1 MSAFRLHINHSTF
14 SKADILHWNGQ
25 HTDAYTSD
33 VLMICKQWLHG
44 KQNFELKTS
53 GSTGTPKTISIQ
65 RSQIEASAQATLD
78 FFNLKAGNKVVC
90 PLNIHVI
97 GGQMM
102 LYRSLIG
109 ELELYV
115 IPADRTLS
123 QLDTSLVY
131 DFMPIS
137 AVQLFEVLN
146 NNPEKIQTLNR
157 LQHLLIGGSSISEA
171 LQSLISRK
179 LTCHVWQSY
188 GMTETVSHIAMRS
201 LHPCIEDTYTILK
214 GIETALDERSCLKIK
229 GAVSNDTWI
238 QTNDQVEKT
247 DHNHFTFLGRTDFAV
262 NSGGIKIQVEPI
274 EKIIETLFAEL
285 NLHASFF
292 IGGTADDAL
301 GEKLV
306 LMIDTAFIS
315 EEEKTHLINAL
326 KELLPKY
333 HVPKEIH
340 TVQFDYTASGKINR
354 KDTLKKIL
362 LQR

>member
-25 HTDAYTSD
+25 HTNTYTSD
-33 VLMICKQWLHG
+33 VLMLCKQWLDE

-78 FFNLKAGNKVVC
+78 FFNLKADNKVVC

-115 IPADRTLS
+115 IPADRSLS
-123 QLDTSLVY
+123 QLDTSVIY

-137 AVQLFEVLN
+137 AIQLFDVLSN
-146 NNPEKIQTLNR
+146 APEKVLALNS
-157 LQHLLIGGSSISEA
+157 LQHLLIGGSNISEA
-171 LQSLISRK
+171 LQDLITTK

-201 LHPCIEDTYTILK
+201 LHPGIEPAYTILN

-229 GAVSNDTWI
+229 GAITNNIWI
-238 QTNDQVEKT
+238 QTNDQVKKT
-247 DHNHFTFLGRTDFAV
+247 DHTHFTFLGRTDFAV

-274 EKIIETLFAEL
+274 EKIIETLFTERNIKAP
-285 NLHASFF
+285 FF
-292 IGGTADDAL
+292 IGGIADDSL

-306 LMIDTAFIS
+306 LIVDTAFIS
-315 EEEKTHLINAL
+315 EEEKYHLMQQL
-326 KELLPKY
+326 KEQLPKY
-333 HVPKEIH
+333 HVPKEVH
-340 TVQFDYTASGKINR
+340 TATFEYTASGKINR
-354 KDTLKKIL
+354 KDTIRKIL
-362 LQR
+362 QKR